1 MARAIS
7 VKAPGRIC
15 FFGDHQDYLGLPVI
29 AATIDRYIYMEASPK
44 EEKTLSIALLDLDR
58 QETISLDE
66 NFEILAPRDYFRSVI
81 RVLKRAGIYLQQGY
95 HVKIHGDIPLE
106 AGLSSSSAM
115 VVAWIRLLL
124 QLAQPQHSYSD
135 EQIAQWSYTAE
146 VLEFNEPGGLMDQY
160 TIALGGMVC
169 LNTVTGSYQRL
180 SAPLESV
187 IIGDSGIKKSTLSVL
202 SKAKENALEALDI
215 VQSQYPSFQLEKAG
229 KATYLQTEDLL
240 PSALKPYWYA
250 AIHNHL
256 ITQEAL
262 SLLNQP
268 TIEMNKLGQLINA
281 HQTILQHQIKNT
293 PSRIIEMMEAAN
305 AKGAYGT
312 KIVGSGGGGCFVALC
327 SQDSTTNV
335 IKAIETA
342 GARQAFSV
350 NLTSFSN
357 D

>member
-1 MARAIS
+1 MASAIS

-29 AATIDRYIYMEASPK
+29 AASIDRYIYMEASPK
-44 EEKTLSIALLDLDR
+44 EEKVLTIELLDLDR
-58 QETISLDE
+58 QETILLDE
-66 NFEILAPRDYFRSVI
+66 DFDILAPRDYFRSAI
-81 RVLKRAGIYLQQGY
+81 GVLKRAGINLQQGY
-95 HVKIHGDIPLE
+95 HVKIRGDIPVE
-106 AGLSSSSAM
+106 AGLSSSSAI

-124 QLAQPQHSYSD
+124 KLAHPQHSYSD

-146 VLEFNEPGGLMDQY
+146 VLEFKEPGGLMDQY

-169 LNTVTGSYQRL
+169 LNTITGSYQRL
-180 SAPLESV
+180 SAPWESV

-202 SKAKENALEALDI
+202 SLAKDNALEALEI
-215 VQSQYPSFQLEKAG
+215 VKAQHPSFQLQKAG
-229 KATYLQTEDLL
+229 KATYQQTEDLL
-240 PSALKPYWYA
+240 PSALKPYWYG

-262 SLLNQP
+262 SLFNQSN
-268 TIEMNKLGQLINA
+268 IEMKKLGQLINA
-281 HQTILQHQIKNT
+281 HQTILQNQVKNT
-293 PSRIIEMMEAAN
+293 PSPMIKMMDAAR
-305 AKGAYGT
+305 AKGAYGA

-327 SQDSTTNV
+327 SQDSTLDV

-342 GARQAFSV
+342 GARRAFSV
-350 NLTSFSN
+350 KITSLSN

>member
-1 MARAIS
+1 MARALS

-29 AATIDRYIYMEASPK
+29 AATIDRYIYMEATPK
-44 EEKTLSIALLDLDR
+44 EEKNLSIELLDLDQ
-58 QETISLDE
+58 QETILLDR
-66 NFEILAPRDYFRSVI
+66 NFDILAPRDYFRSVI
-81 RVLKRAGIYLQQGY
+81 RVLKRAGIHLRQGY

-115 VVAWIRLLL
+115 VVAWTRLLL
-124 QLAQPQHSYSD
+124 KLAQPQQCYSD

-160 TIALGGMVC
+160 TIALGGMIC
-169 LNTVTGSYQRL
+169 LNTVTGSHQRL
-180 SAPLESV
+180 SAPWESI
-187 IIGDSGIKKSTLSVL
+187 IIGDSGIKKNTLSVL
-202 SKAKENALEALDI
+202 SQAKDNALEALEVVKAQD
-215 VQSQYPSFQLEKAG
+215 PSFQLEKVG

-240 PSALKPYWYA
+240 PSTLKTYWYA

-268 TIEMNKLGQLINA
+268 TIEMNKLGQLINS

-327 SQDSTTNV
+327 SQDSTANV
-335 IKAIETA
+335 IKAIETT

-350 NLTSFSN
+350 NITSFSN
-357 D
+357 G

>member
-1 MARAIS
+1 MARALS

-44 EEKTLSIALLDLDR
+44 EEKTLSIELLDLDQ
-58 QETISLDE
+58 QENISLDE
-66 NFEILAPRDYFRSVI
+66 SFDLLAPRDYFRSVI
-81 RVLKRAGIYLQQGY
+81 RVLKRAGIHLQQGY
-95 HVKIHGDIPLE
+95 HVKIHGDIPIE

-115 VVAWIRLLL
+115 VVAWVRLLL
-124 QLAQPQHSYSD
+124 KLAQPQHCYSD

-169 LNTVTGSYQRL
+169 LNTINGSYQRL
-180 SAPLESV
+180 SAPWESV
-187 IIGDSGIKKSTLSVL
+187 VIGDSGIKKSTLSIL
-202 SKAKENALEALDI
+202 SQAKENAIEALEI
-215 VQSQYPSFQLEKAG
+215 VKAQHPSFQLEKAG
-229 KATYLQTEDLL
+229 KTTYLQTEDLL
-240 PSALKPYWYA
+240 PSTLKPYWYA

-262 SLLNQP
+262 SLLNQS
-268 TIEMNKLGQLINA
+268 TIEMKKLGQLINA

-293 PSRIIEMMEAAN
+293 PSPMIEMMEAAS

-327 SQDSTTNV
+327 SQDSTNKV
-335 IKAIETA
+335 IEAIETA
-342 GARQAFSV
+342 GARQAFSI
-350 NLTSFSN
+350 NITSFSN
-357 D
+357 G

>member
-1 MARAIS
+1 MARVLS

-44 EEKTLSIALLDLDR
+44 EEKTLSIELLDLDQ
-58 QETISLDE
+58 QENISLDE
-66 NFEILAPRDYFRSVI
+66 SFDLLPPRDYFRSVI
-81 RVLKRAGIYLQQGY
+81 RVLKRAGIHLQQGY
-95 HVKIHGDIPLE
+95 YVKIHGNIPIE

-115 VVAWIRLLL
+115 VVAWVRLLL
-124 QLAQPQHSYSD
+124 KLAQPQHCYSD

-169 LNTVTGSYQRL
+169 LNTINGSYQRL
-180 SAPLESV
+180 SAPWESV
-187 IIGDSGIKKSTLSVL
+187 VIGDSGMKKSTLSIL
-202 SKAKENALEALDI
+202 SQAKENAIEALEI
-215 VQSQYPSFQLEKAG
+215 VKAQHPSFQLEKAG
-229 KATYLQTEDLL
+229 KTTYLQTEDLL
-240 PSALKPYWYA
+240 PSTLKPYWYA

-262 SLLNQP
+262 SLLNQS
-268 TIEMNKLGQLINA
+268 TIEMKKLGQLINA

-293 PSRIIEMMEAAN
+293 PSSMIEMMEAAS

-327 SQDSTTNV
+327 SQDSNNNV
-335 IKAIETA
+335 IEAIETA
-342 GARQAFSV
+342 GARQAFSI
-350 NLTSFSN
+350 NITPFSN
-357 D
+357 G